1 MTPAVAAHLAG
12 FLYAVGALAT
22 YLGLRT
28 TGAFFGHP
36 LAPDGTTRTTA
47 LLVAVPWFLLA
58 FVFAFLAAERWLDA
72 DPRRR
77 HDGR

>member
-1 MTPAVAAHLAG
+1 MTPAVAAHLAL
-12 FLYAVGALAT
+12 FLYAVGALAA

-36 LAPDGTTRTTA
+36 LVHDGPTSRTTA

-58 FVFAFLAAERWLDA
+58 FVFAVLAAERWLDA

-77 HDGR
+77 R